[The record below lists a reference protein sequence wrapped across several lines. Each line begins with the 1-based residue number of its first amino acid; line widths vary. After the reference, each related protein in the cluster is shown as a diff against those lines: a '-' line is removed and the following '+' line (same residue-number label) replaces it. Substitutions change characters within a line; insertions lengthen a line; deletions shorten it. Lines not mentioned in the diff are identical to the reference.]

1 VLRKDRDIGGK
12 MRRIYERIR
21 KLFYE
26 DGMSPSAIDAEMR
39 LASGTAHGV
48 IVGYWV
54 YERDSAV

>member
-1 VLRKDRDIGGK
+1 